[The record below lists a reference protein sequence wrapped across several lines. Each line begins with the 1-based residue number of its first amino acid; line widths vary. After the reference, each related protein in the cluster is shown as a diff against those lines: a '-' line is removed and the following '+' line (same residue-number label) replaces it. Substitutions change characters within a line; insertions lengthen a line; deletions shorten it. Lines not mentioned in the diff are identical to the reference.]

1 MNKNISSILAA
12 AALGSS
18 LVACGT
24 SSKEELPPQD
34 MLTKELTASV
44 QDGTAEIIC
53 QRIATTRKVQGAPI
67 IIKGSDV
74 YSIEYPNF
82 GNNLKIPKAQK
93 LPEMTI
99 VAQNSKDALLAK
111 RFIRKTECGLDF

>member
-1 MNKNISSILAA
+1 MNKKISSVLATI
-12 AALGSS
+12 ALGSS

-24 SSKEELPPQD
+24 SKEELPPQD
-34 MLTKELTASV
+34 TLTKELTAFV

-53 QRIATTRKVQGAPI
+53 QRIATIRGLQGAPI

-74 YSIEYPNF
+74 YSMEYPNF

-93 LPEMTI
+93 LPEMTM
-99 VAQNSKDALLAK
+99 VAQNSKNTLLAK
-111 RFIRKTECGLDF
+111 RFIRKSECNLDF